1 MGFTSLL
8 SVRFRRQTHVTP
20 KSYLSFIDGY
30 KVIYTEKVE
39 YIGELARRMNTGL
52 DKLIEA
58 TVSVDELS
66 KELVVKEKDLA
77 VANKQADKVLAEVT
91 ESSAAAEKVKASVQ
105 VVKDRAQAIVDAIA
119 VEKSAAMEKLE
130 AAKPALEE
138 AEAALQVRYHKGSF
152 CEVMRPRFVHVA

>member
-1 MGFTSLL
+1 MIIQPLAQHFFC
-8 SVRFRRQTHVTP
+8 RFRRQTHVTP

-39 YIGELARRMNTGL
+39 HIGELARRMNTGL

-58 TVSVDELS
+58 TYSVDELS

-91 ESSAAAEKVKASVQ
+91 QSSAAAEKVKAGVQ
-105 VVKDRAQAIVDAIA
+105 IVKDKAQAIVDAIA
-119 VEKSAAMEKLE
+119 VEKAIAMEKLE

-138 AEAALQVRYHKGSF
+138 AEAALQVQ
-152 CEVMRPRFVHVA
+152 